1 MSHYLEDLIG
11 PSFIKDPSK
20 LQNLMPLADDKHI
33 DVYRKLNEIKRSN
46 KLRALSLIK
55 ESSGLEVDP
64 DSIFDTQIKR
74 LHAYKRQ
81 LLNLFHIIHLY
92 LKLKSSPTASIY
104 PHTYIFGAKAAPSY
118 IYAKKIIELI
128 LAVSRTIEADEH
140 VRKYIKVVFL
150 ENYDVSKAEVIIP
163 ASDISEQISLAGKEA
178 SGTSNMKFMMNGA
191 VTLGTLDG
199 ANVEISNFVGEDNA
213 VIFGMR
219 EEEVKAIKFNGTYNP
234 FDIYNSDPQIKAVMD
249 SLLDGTFSSDHEQF
263 RMIFDEIMYRN
274 DEFMVLK
281 DLESYL
287 QGCKKIETDYLNRDK
302 WGRECLVNI
311 ACSGWFSS
319 DRTIAEYNRDI
330 WHLKKIH

>member
-1 MSHYLEDLIG
+1 MRFMLRY
-11 PSFIKDPSK
+11 
-20 LQNLMPLADDKHI
+20 
-33 DVYRKLNEIKRSN
+33 VYRKLNEIKRSN

-163 ASDISEQISLAGKEA
+163 ASDISEQISLAGKEV
-178 SGTSNMKFMMNGA
+178 FY
-191 VTLGTLDG
+191 V
-199 ANVEISNFVGEDNA
+199 
-213 VIFGMR
+213 
-219 EEEVKAIKFNGTYNP
+219 
-234 FDIYNSDPQIKAVMD
+234 
-249 SLLDGTFSSDHEQF
+249 
-263 RMIFDEIMYRN
+263 
-274 DEFMVLK
+274 
-281 DLESYL
+281 
-287 QGCKKIETDYLNRDK
+287 
-302 WGRECLVNI
+302 
-311 ACSGWFSS
+311 
-319 DRTIAEYNRDI
+319 
-330 WHLKKIH
+330 